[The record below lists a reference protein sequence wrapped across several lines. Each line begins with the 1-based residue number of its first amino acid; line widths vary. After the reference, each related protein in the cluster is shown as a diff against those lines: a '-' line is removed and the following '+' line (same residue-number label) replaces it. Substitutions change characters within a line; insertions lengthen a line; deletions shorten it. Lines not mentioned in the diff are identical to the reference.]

1 MIESEDTASMEYSDN
16 EYAFEDEDYGDS
28 EDEVEDESEEN
39 YFSRISKPGSER
51 SRLYSVVAV
60 VVVALLVGAGYYQLY
75 LKDDDDFDPVIIGFD
90 YERAYE
96 DGEYLIA
103 DGPRLAGT
111 EQEYRGAEYIKEQFE
126 EAGLSNVHIEDY
138 TVELY
143 EVNRARLNLQAYSP
157 VSPPIDKDYRHLYDF
172 AIMGYSGST
181 NGNDNF
187 DIVFVGNGTDEAY
200 AQAGDVS
207 GAVALART
215 DGTLSYTQLYI
226 QAMNHSTG
234 ASLIYGDRTNPISRT
249 SAVKDEDGE
258 GVKPISSEYNNNEL
272 IPHMMLSIAVGE
284 EIKSRNEDYNG
295 LGESCELNINVDV
308 TIEDRVTK
316 VVVGDIVGTKRPE
329 DLVIM
334 GAHHDT
340 VYTGEGGS
348 DNTAGTCCIIETA
361 RQLATYR
368 PKRTIRMMT
377 FGAEEEGLFGSK
389 AYVLN
394 HSQEIEDH
402 CIFMTN
408 FDMTCLNVTE
418 DGKNNSFPVNA
429 NSEKRKKEI
438 EKMGNEFFRRNPE
451 LAEKYTFRAGTME
464 NYPYSDFYHFGVHDS
479 DFAAGWG
486 TNAPGY
492 HSPGDKLEYTN
503 PESWQ
508 IASRIM
514 GSYTLY
520 LANK

>member
-1 MIESEDTASMEYSDN
+1 MIESEDTGSMEYSDE
-16 EYAFEDEDYGDS
+16 EYACEDEGYTDLEGEL
-28 EDEVEDESEEN
+28 EDGSEEN
-39 YFSRISKPGSER
+39 YFSRMLKLKNER
-51 SRLYSVVAV
+51 SRLYSVIAV
-60 VVVALLVGAGYYQLY
+60 VFVVLLVGAVYYQVY
-75 LKDDDDFDPVIIGFD
+75 LKDDDDFDPTIIGFD
-90 YERAYE
+90 HLRAYE

-111 EQEYRGAEYIKEQFE
+111 SQEHRGAEYIRDQFE
-126 EAGLSNVHIEDY
+126 EAGLSNAHIENY
-138 TVELY
+138 TMELY
-143 EVNRARLNLQAYSP
+143 EVNGASLNLRAYSP
-157 VSPPIDKDYRHLYDF
+157 TSPLINKNYRHLYDF
-172 AIMGYSGST
+172 AVMGYSGST
-181 NGNDNF
+181 SGNDNF
-187 DIVFVGNGTDEAY
+187 DIVFVGNGTDDAY

-215 DGTLSYTQLYI
+215 DGSLGYTQLYI
-226 QAMNHSTG
+226 QAMNHSAG
-234 ASLIYGDRTNPISRT
+234 ASIIYGDRANPISRT
-249 SAVKDEDGE
+249 SAVADEDGE
-258 GVKPISSEYNNNEL
+258 GVKPISSEYDNNEL
-272 IPHMMLSIAVGE
+272 IPHMMVSIAAGD
-284 EIKSRNEDYNG
+284 EIKSRNENYSG

-308 TIEDRVTK
+308 TIEDRIAK
-316 VVVGDIVGTKRPE
+316 VVVGDIVGTDKPE
-329 DLVIM
+329 DFVVM

-340 VYTGEGGS
+340 VYTGEGGA
-348 DNTAGTCCIIETA
+348 DNTVGTCGIIETA
-361 RQLATYR
+361 RQLAQYK

-394 HSQEIEDH
+394 HSEEIEKH
-402 CIFMTN
+402 CVFMTN
-408 FDMTCLNVTE
+408 FDMISLNVTE

-438 EKMGNEFFRRNPE
+438 EKIGNEFFKRNPE
-451 LAEKYTFRAGTME
+451 LAEKYTFRVGTME
-464 NYPYSDFYHFGVHDS
+464 NYPYSDFYHFGLRA

-508 IASRIM
+508 IAGRIM

>member
-1 MIESEDTASMEYSDN
+1 MTYPIDVETMDYSD
-16 EYAFEDEDYGDS
+16 DDDVS
-28 EDEVEDESEEN
+28 EDEYPEGTDGWEDDEPEEGVL
-39 YFSRISKPGSER
+39 SRVFGIGGDR
-51 SRLYSVVAV
+51 RSVVTILAV
-60 VVVALLVGAGYYQLY
+60 VLVVLLVSLGFYQVY
-75 LKDDDDFDPVIIGFD
+75 LKEDDEFDPVIIDFD
-90 YERAYE
+90 YQRAYE
-96 DGEYLIA
+96 DGLYLI
-103 DGPRLAGT
+103 DEGPRLAGT
-111 EQEYRGAEYIKEQFE
+111 SQEHRGAEYIRDQFE
-126 EAGLSNVHIEDY
+126 EAGLSNAHIEDY

-143 EVNRARLNLQAYSP
+143 EVNTARLNIRAYSP
-157 VSPPIDKDYRHLYDF
+157 TSPLINENYQHLYDF

-181 NGNDNF
+181 SGTDNF
-187 DIVFVGNGTDEAY
+187 DIVFVGNGTNEAY

-207 GAVALART
+207 GSAVLART

-226 QAMNHSTG
+226 QAMNYSAG
-234 ASLIYGDRTNPISRT
+234 ASLIYGDRAHPISRT
-249 SAVKDEDGE
+249 SSVWDEDGE
-258 GVKPISSEYNNNEL
+258 GVKPISEEYDHNEL
-272 IPHMMLSIAVGE
+272 IPHMMLSIEVGD
-284 EIKSRNEDYNG
+284 EIKSRNENYSG
-295 LGESCELNINVDV
+295 VGESCELNINVDV
-308 TIEDRVTK
+308 TIEDRTTM
-316 VVVGDIVGTKRPE
+316 VVVGDILGTEKPE
-329 DLVIM
+329 DLIIM

-340 VYTGEGGS
+340 VYTGEGGA
-348 DNTAGTCCIIETA
+348 DNTAGTCGIIETA
-361 RQLATYR
+361 RQLAQYR

-429 NSEKRKKEI
+429 NSEKRRDEI

-464 NYPYSDFYHFGVHDS
+464 NYPYSDFYHFAYHGS

-486 TNAPGY
+486 ANAPGY

-508 IASRIM
+508 IAGRIM

>member
-284 EIKSRNEDYNG
+284 EIKSRND
-295 LGESCELNINVDV
+295 D
-308 TIEDRVTK
+308 
-316 VVVGDIVGTKRPE
+316 
-329 DLVIM
+329 
-334 GAHHDT
+334 
-340 VYTGEGGS
+340 
-348 DNTAGTCCIIETA
+348 
-361 RQLATYR
+361 
-368 PKRTIRMMT
+368 
-377 FGAEEEGLFGSK
+377 
-389 AYVLN
+389 
-394 HSQEIEDH
+394 
-402 CIFMTN
+402 
-408 FDMTCLNVTE
+408 
-418 DGKNNSFPVNA
+418 
-429 NSEKRKKEI
+429 
-438 EKMGNEFFRRNPE
+438 
-451 LAEKYTFRAGTME
+451 
-464 NYPYSDFYHFGVHDS
+464 
-479 DFAAGWG
+479 
-486 TNAPGY
+486 
-492 HSPGDKLEYTN
+492 
-503 PESWQ
+503 
-508 IASRIM
+508 
-514 GSYTLY
+514 
-520 LANK
+520 